1 MEKSEGQQM
10 LLSTKINELSLKI
23 IGSHIEP
30 LLEQLYEEME
40 SAAISFRPKA
50 YLSDGWGCPNKVPII
65 GIPFYLADPE
75 LSRLKDQLTG
85 REAEDD
91 HEVMMYLRHEAGH
104 AFNYACQLYR
114 KTKWRRIFGLFSQ
127 PYNDDYSPI
136 PDSTSFVRHFGGW
149 YAQKHPDDDFAETFA
164 V

>member
-50 YLSDGWGCPNKVPII
+50 YLSDGWGCPNKARALTFPSNV
-65 GIPFYLADPE
+65 ARSWNRN
-75 LSRLKDQLTG
+75 SR
-85 REAEDD
+85 
-91 HEVMMYLRHEAGH
+91 
-104 AFNYACQLYR
+104 
-114 KTKWRRIFGLFSQ
+114 RRNHHSS
-127 PYNDDYSPI
+127 N
-136 PDSTSFVRHFGGW
+136 
-149 YAQKHPDDDFAETFA
+149 A
-164 V
+164 